1 MSLFNKQKYYIRFG
15 DLPPHERSGIWKSDE
30 LIGYE
35 DGVSVY
41 NCCVENNIHKL
52 ILPTP
57 LSSSSLFTIQG
68 FILSDK
74 RKVYLLTGTEVGKGT
89 DGEPI
94 IRNIRI
100 IKISVSQ
107 TTYTFNL

>member
-100 IKISVSQ
+100 IKEI
-107 TTYTFNL
+107 TKEIYGME

>member
-1 MSLFNKQKYYIRFG
+1 MNLFNKQKYYIRFG
-15 DLPPHERSGIWKSDE
+15 NLPPKERSGIWKSDQ

-41 NCCVENNIHKL
+41 DCCIDNGTYKL
-52 ILPTP
+52 VIPTP
-57 LSSSSLFTIQG
+57 LNESSLYTLQG
-68 FILSDK
+68 FTLYNK

-94 IRNIRI
+94 IKNIRI
-100 IKISVSQ
+100 IKEI
-107 TTYTFNL
+107 TKEIYGME

>member
-1 MSLFNKQKYYIRFG
+1 MNLFNKQKYYIRFG

-41 NCCVENNIHKL
+41 ECCIENDTHKL
-52 ILPTP
+52 ILPIP

-68 FILSDK
+68 FVLYDK

-94 IRNIRI
+94 IKNIRI
-100 IKISVSQ
+100 IKEI
-107 TTYTFNL
+107 TKEIYGME